1 MTWFSSASLPH
12 RSVAFQRQ
20 QRPPVRQTHRHTT
33 RPHDLPQHHSGFAV
47 PQPVPALNERDG
59 SCRSTHYTH
68 GGARACLKGLQALG
82 IPGNARAQLFLKG
95 RQVARPDRLALR
107 FGQGRRHRLDL
118 KPPAFDLRSKAPI
131 RPKLHNDGDSPKYL
145 VEASSPIAEIIEIHR
160 SIVVDDLARMIK
172 QQEVEIPP
180 RGSVEFSNET
190 GYHLMLYETDKIKAG
205 DKVPFT
211 LRFKDGSS
219 LDTVYEVL
227 DRRERF

>member
-1 MTWFSSASLPH
+1 MRLLCSLSIFLFLTACAQPGTDDI
-12 RSVAFQRQ
+12 RVENGWVAEV
-20 QRPPVRQTHRHTT
+20 PPVIKVT
-33 RPHDLPQHHSGFAV
+33 A
-47 PQPVPALNERDG
+47 ALM
-59 SCRSTHYTH
+59 
-68 GGARACLKGLQALG
+68 
-82 IPGNARAQLFLKG
+82 
-95 RQVARPDRLALR
+95 V
-107 FGQGRRHRLDL
+107 
-118 KPPAFDLRSKAPI
+118 
-131 RPKLHNDGDSPKYL
+131 LHNDGDSPKYL